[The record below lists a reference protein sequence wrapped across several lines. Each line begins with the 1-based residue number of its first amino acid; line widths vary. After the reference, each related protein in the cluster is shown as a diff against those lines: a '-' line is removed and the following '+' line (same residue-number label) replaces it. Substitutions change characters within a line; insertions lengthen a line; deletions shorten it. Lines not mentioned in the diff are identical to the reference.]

1 MNETMLKKE
10 KLYAVIG
17 LGRFGFSLAKRLAE
31 AGKDLIVIDRKETV
45 INDAVTFTDQR
56 LYDDRP
62 FQGESAECGHPEL

>member
-1 MNETMLKKE
+1 MRNNAKKE

-31 AGKDLIVIDRKETV
+31 AGNGHQRCRDIHG
-45 INDAVTFTDQR
+45 QR

-62 FQGESAECGHPEL
+62 FQGESAECGNPEL